1 MNIIV
6 IKCTLGAAFSF
17 LCPNIFPFP
26 AHRDAIGSDMR
37 YTRTAVIIII
47 KASFYLVPRSFIELV
62 MDDCTTMNFQY
73 HIKTFL
79 VQFAEDGAQ

>member
-37 YTRTAVIIII
+37 YTRTVVVIIYYNM
-47 KASFYLVPRSFIELV
+47 AVSLDRLHVP
-62 MDDCTTMNFQY
+62 
-73 HIKTFL
+73 
-79 VQFAEDGAQ
+79 

>member
-37 YTRTAVIIII
+37 YTRTVVIIII
-47 KASFYLVPRSFIELV
+47 INCDHSIEIIRYLQTTFYKENGTIDLSF
-62 MDDCTTMNFQY
+62 
-73 HIKTFL
+73 
-79 VQFAEDGAQ
+79 VQDLLESCN